1 MYFNWLFFKCFRRKP
16 DYKCFIVV
24 SKYAITIWLCNIRF
38 RWDTLYIESFRQ
50 TSLIFQVKLRLCSST
65 KCMFKVPSLKRQSW
79 GWSLERKQ
87 ISHDYKRQHLSFT
100 KYEWDIW
107 EITWFH
113 RKPKI
118 RYLTLDKSVKG
129 WKCKSIHRVDKAW
142 LFAFFEWQVYFRFQ
156 KILSKV
162 T

>member
-1 MYFNWLFFKCFRRKP
+1 MRHPVHRG
-16 DYKCFIVV
+16 
-24 SKYAITIWLCNIRF
+24 
-38 RWDTLYIESFRQ
+38 RQ

-100 KYEWDIW
+100 KYEWDIL

-113 RKPKI
+113 RKTKI
-118 RYLTLDKSVKG
+118 GYLTLDKCVKG
-129 WKCKSIHRVDKAW
+129 WKCESIHCVDKAW
-142 LFAFFEWQVYFRFQ
+142 LFAFLNDNYTFVFERFYL
-156 KILSKV
+156 KLHNIFSFSRSFM
-162 T
+162 